1 MKDRLTERITDVY
14 LITML
19 LIFPLFFGFSG
30 YAEITLSKYIFFLA
44 ATGLWLVA
52 LLVAAALRQ
61 LRLPSRSPVLI
72 AAGVSAGIFLLS
84 WLFSGDL
91 GRSFV
96 GAGRYD
102 GLLTSLAYLLCFA
115 GVCAFSRPKLLH
127 VRAFALAVSLCLL
140 VSLFQLAGG
149 NPLRLYPRE
158 LTFFDHGIRYSGVY
172 LGTIGNTN
180 ILDAV
185 LCLALPVFGGL
196 YIAEGLRELFIPLV
210 LAVPVFVKA
219 AGDGGKLAFLL
230 LLLLAPIL
238 LLSDIGRI
246 RRALRLSSLLLLAA
260 ALSIWWQPAP
270 DAPLRFVYA
279 PAVGWLILAAPVCNA
294 LSYMP
299 LAASFSPAPR
309 TLRIVFA
316 ALAGAGVL
324 AGLTAVLCFPGSSG
338 TLYELNRLLHGQ
350 AEDSFGSSRI
360 RIWRACLALVP
371 ARPLL
376 GYGPGML
383 AAHLDIEFSRFVPE
397 TGETL
402 RSFVDNAHSVYLTAL
417 VNTGALGLAALLAQL
432 VLAGKCAAKCLND
445 PLALSLAL
453 GAGCAAVHG
462 LFGLGLCLSQ
472 PLFWIALGMLC
483 VPDMEKP

>member
-19 LIFPLFFGFSG
+19 LVFPLFFGFSG

-91 GRSFV
+91 WRSLV

-140 VSLFQLAGG
+140 VSLFQLTGG

-180 ILDAV
+180 ILES
-185 LCLALPVFGGL
+185 LIKLSHTINL
-196 YIAEGLRELFIPLV
+196 YFSIIREEV
-210 LAVPVFVKA
+210 
-219 AGDGGKLAFLL
+219 
-230 LLLLAPIL
+230 
-238 LLSDIGRI
+238 
-246 RRALRLSSLLLLAA
+246 
-260 ALSIWWQPAP
+260 
-270 DAPLRFVYA
+270 
-279 PAVGWLILAAPVCNA
+279 
-294 LSYMP
+294 
-299 LAASFSPAPR
+299 
-309 TLRIVFA
+309 
-316 ALAGAGVL
+316 
-324 AGLTAVLCFPGSSG
+324 
-338 TLYELNRLLHGQ
+338 
-350 AEDSFGSSRI
+350 
-360 RIWRACLALVP
+360 
-371 ARPLL
+371 
-376 GYGPGML
+376 
-383 AAHLDIEFSRFVPE
+383 
-397 TGETL
+397 
-402 RSFVDNAHSVYLTAL
+402 
-417 VNTGALGLAALLAQL
+417 
-432 VLAGKCAAKCLND
+432 
-445 PLALSLAL
+445 
-453 GAGCAAVHG
+453 
-462 LFGLGLCLSQ
+462 
-472 PLFWIALGMLC
+472 
-483 VPDMEKP
+483 